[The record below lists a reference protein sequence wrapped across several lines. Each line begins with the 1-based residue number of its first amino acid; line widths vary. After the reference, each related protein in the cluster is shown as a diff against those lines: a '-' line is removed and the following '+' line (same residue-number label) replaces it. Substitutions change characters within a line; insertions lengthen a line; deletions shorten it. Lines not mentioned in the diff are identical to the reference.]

1 LSSATTGATI
11 YYTVDGSTPTHS
23 SSVYSAPI
31 VVSGA
36 SLTIRAF
43 ASATGFQD
51 SPIVVGTYQIQA
63 AASPAATPTFSPASG
78 TSFSSTLSVS
88 IADTTTGASIYY
100 TTNGSTP
107 TTSSPLYSGPFTI
120 SASTTVNAIATA
132 SGFTQSAQGSASY
145 TYSPVTSG
153 SPVSDE
159 FNETS
164 LNTSLWGV
172 RAPAGGSAALSNGE
186 LVITVPAGSN
196 HQALSTGLNLVR
208 VMQPVSNGNFDV
220 ALKIDSTLTA
230 SAQQTFQGLLIGGD
244 ATDYIY
250 YQVYSDG
257 TNVDLQC
264 TSDIAGTQSVRINT
278 VPFTGYPVPTYLRLT
293 RVGTTYTAFYS
304 SDGVTWTQAGSFSDS
319 LAVTFIGPFAGN
331 NNSTPADAPAITA
344 KFDWFHNL
352 TP

>member
-1 LSSATTGATI
+1 VTWTQAGSFSDSLAVTFIGPFA
-11 YYTVDGSTPTHS
+11 GNNNSTPANAPAITATFDWFHNLATS
-23 SSVYSAPI
+23 GPSV
-31 VVSGA
+31 
-36 SLTIRAF
+36 
-43 ASATGFQD
+43 
-51 SPIVVGTYQIQA
+51 
-63 AASPAATPTFSPASG
+63 AATPTFAPASG

-88 IADTTTGASIYY
+88 IADTTPGASIYY

-107 TTSSPLYSGPFTI
+107 TTSSTLYLGPFTI
-120 SASTTVNAIATA
+120 SASTTINAIATA
-132 SGFTQSAQGSASY
+132 SGFSQSAQGSAGY

-153 SPVSDE
+153 VGVSDE

-164 LNTSLWGV
+164 LNTSLWAV

-186 LVITVPAGSN
+186 LVITVPGGSN

-220 ALKIDSTLTA
+220 ALKIDSRLTA

-264 TSDIAGTQSVRINT
+264 TSDIAGTLSVRINT

-293 RVGTTYTAFYS
+293 RVGTTYTAYYS

-331 NNSTPADAPAITA
+331 NNSTPANAPAITA
-344 KFDWFHNL
+344 TFDWFHNL